1 MNDNNINVNVNADTK
16 TKKRKVEKDYKKFGL
31 TAKDILK
38 LTVVAQNDLMID
50 TINKNIR
57 IISNKINTSDFRKI
71 LDDVNTILKN
81 KLNEIKEKKE
91 KNKTTEE
98 NQNQ

>member
-1 MNDNNINVNVNADTK
+1 MNDVNINVNADTK
-16 TKKRKVEKDYKKFGL
+16 TKRRKLEKDYKKFGL

-38 LTVVAQNDLMID
+38 LTVVAENDLLVD

-57 IISNKINTSDFRKI
+57 ILSNKLNTTDFRKV
-71 LDDVNTILKN
+71 LDDVNDILKL
-81 KLNEIKEKKE
+81 KLNEIREKKE

>member
-1 MNDNNINVNVNADTK
+1 MNDANINVNVNADTK
-16 TKKRKVEKDYKKFGL
+16 TKKKRLERDYKKFGF
-31 TAKDILK
+31 TAKDILR
-38 LTVVAQNDLMID
+38 LTVVAENDLMID

-57 IISNKINTSDFRKI
+57 ILSNKINTTDFRKI
-71 LDDVNTILKN
+71 LDDVNDILKL
-81 KLNEIKEKKE
+81 KLNEIREKKE

>member
-1 MNDNNINVNVNADTK
+1 MTNVDININADTK
-16 TKKRKVEKDYKKFGL
+16 TKRRKLEKDYKKFGL
-31 TAKDILK
+31 TAKDILR
-38 LTVVAQNDLMID
+38 LTVVAENDLKID

-57 IISNKINTSDFRKI
+57 ILSNKLNVNDFRKI
-71 LDDVNTILKN
+71 LDDLNDILKL

>member
-1 MNDNNINVNVNADTK
+1 MNDANINADTK
-16 TKKRKVEKDYKKFGL
+16 TKRRKLEKDYKKFGL
-31 TAKDILK
+31 SAKDILN
-38 LTVVAQNDLMID
+38 LSLVAENDLKID

-57 IISNKINTSDFRKI
+57 ILSNKLNVNDFRKI
-71 LDDVNTILKN
+71 LDDVNDILKL

-91 KNKTTEE
+91 KNKIVEE